1 MTKTLPLLLGF
12 IILIFLSV
20 ATRYFKV
27 KLDLRRLTLLVAVS
41 LLLGYLLFYTAAWR
55 LLISSVRM
63 LACTSIFGIAAL
75 LAGVLLAM
83 RGAEERK
90 G

>member
-1 MTKTLPLLLGF
+1 MTKMLPLLLGF
-12 IILIFLSV
+12 VMLSLLSL

-41 LLLGYLLFYTAAWR
+41 FFLGYLLFYTAAWR
-55 LLISSVRM
+55 LLFSGVRL
-63 LACTSIFGIAAL
+63 LACTSTLGIAAL

-83 RGAEERK
+83 RGAK
-90 G
+90 GQG

>member
-1 MTKTLPLLLGF
+1 MTKTIPLLMGF
-12 IILIFLSV
+12 ILLILLST

-55 LLISSVRM
+55 LLISGVRL
-63 LACTSIFGIAAL
+63 LACTSTLGIAAL

-83 RGAEERK
+83 RGAK
-90 G
+90 GRR

>member
-1 MTKTLPLLLGF
+1 MTKALPLLLGF
-12 IILIFLSV
+12 IMLSLLSL

-27 KLDLRRLTLLVAVS
+27 RLDLRRLTILVAVS

-55 LLISSVRM
+55 LLLSGVRL
-63 LACTSIFGIAAL
+63 LACTSIFGL
-75 LAGVLLAM
+75 LALVVGIFLAM
-83 RGAEERK
+83 KAAEERK

>member
-1 MTKTLPLLLGF
+1 MTKTIPLLLGL
-12 IILIFLSV
+12 IILSLLSL

-55 LLISSVRM
+55 FLFSTVKFLSCISGLGIIALVVGVF
-63 LACTSIFGIAAL
+63 LALKA
-75 LAGVLLAM
+75 
-83 RGAEERK
+83 AEERK
-90 G
+90 R

>member
-12 IILIFLSV
+12 VILSLLSL

-55 LLISSVRM
+55 FLFSTVKFLSCISG
-63 LACTSIFGIAAL
+63 LGIIAL
-75 LAGVLLAM
+75 VAGVFLAM
-83 RGAEERK
+83 KAAEERRE
-90 G
+90 

>member
-1 MTKTLPLLLGF
+1 MTKMLPLLLGF

-55 LLISSVRM
+55 FLFSTVKLLSCVSGLGIIALVVGVF
-63 LACTSIFGIAAL
+63 LALKA
-75 LAGVLLAM
+75 
-83 RGAEERK
+83 AEERK